1 MPDRPK
7 LEIVDDPVTGLART
21 PSPPAP
27 PSAPSAPPNVAAS
40 AEPGGPGNDD
50 SQHERQPQ
58 PEDPRTGG
66 RPRCSAP
73 SDPGEWV
80 RAADPA
86 RSYGQEAKRAVFGRV
101 PRSLSRRLERAVFE
115 LRDEFEDLT
124 QEQVLAAL
132 LYEHVDAADPA
143 ALARLTDTVR
153 RYRRE
158 LERQ

>member
-1 MPDRPK
+1 MADRPK
-7 LEIVDDPVTGLART
+7 LEMVDDPVTGHSRD

-27 PSAPSAPPNVAAS
+27 P
-40 AEPGGPGNDD
+40 
-50 SQHERQPQ
+50 
-58 PEDPRTGG
+58 
-66 RPRCSAP
+66 AP
-73 SDPGEWV
+73 SDETASGAAAGDKSRPQDARPPRRRARRGTATDQAEAP
-80 RAADPA
+80 RAAEPV

-132 LYEHVDAADPA
+132 LHEHVDPSGPV
-143 ALARLTDTVR
+143 ALAQLTETVR

-158 LERQ
+158 LRRVE